1 MSSGSFDIAP
11 ADVFDAQAHI
21 WADETPD
28 RPWQPEWFTRAHRFP
43 ALGADELLGMMDRA
57 GVGRA
62 VLVQPSWAG
71 DDNDVV
77 LEAAERHPDR
87 FTVMARIP
95 PDEAAGAPLLAEL
108 AQHPAVAGVRLTF
121 HRPEMQAWLVDGT
134 TDWLWSAL
142 VEHDQ
147 AAMVYAPGRN
157 AELRRIALAEPALR
171 LAVDTLGLTLTMRDE
186 EIDAPIRD
194 LDVFADVPNVVVKAT
209 ALPDYVSDPYPY
221 RSLAPRL
228 RRLFDVLGRDRVFWA
243 SDLTRVPHPYRDI
256 TTFAADLGVLTD
268 DELRAFMGGGLAAWL
283 APRPVVPTHSDNR

>member
-1 MSSGSFDIAP
+1 MSSGSLLAP
-11 ADVFDAQAHI
+11 EDVFDAQAHI

-43 ALGADELLGMMDRA
+43 ALGADELLGMMDNA

-77 LEAAERHPDR
+77 LAAAERHPDR
-87 FTVMARIP
+87 FTVMARVP
-95 PDEAAGAPLLAEL
+95 PGEAAGSALLAEL

-134 TDWLWSAL
+134 TDWLWPAL
-142 VEHDQ
+142 VEHGL

-157 AELRRIALAEPALR
+157 AELRRIALAEPMLR

-186 EIDAPIRD
+186 EIDAPIRE
-194 LDVFADVPNVVVKAT
+194 LAVFADVPNVVVKAT
-209 ALPDYVSDPYPY
+209 ALPGYVSDAYPYP
-221 RSLAPRL
+221 SLAPRL
-228 RRLFDVLGRDRVFWA
+228 RLLFDTLGRDRVLWA
-243 SDLTRVPHPYRDI
+243 SDLTRVPRPYRDI

-268 DELRAFMGGGLAAWL
+268 DELRSFMGAGLAAWL
-283 APRPVVPTHSDNR
+283 APRPATTHSDNR